1 MEALTYVPAVVLV
14 ASVAPAVWLGR
25 RAARLL
31 GQPAIVGEIM
41 ACLLLGAVL
50 AGRFGWGGEA
60 TDGRPVLE
68 KAGHLALALF
78 VVGAVQEIRAGAG
91 KLGGRAVAWT
101 AAGSALLPMA
111 CGTLLAVWILVGG
124 DPALRGTAPTTA
136 FVLMLA
142 GALSVTAVPVLA
154 GVLQDRGML
163 HTRTGRLAMAAAVTM
178 DAVNWALL
186 AVAVG
191 LATGGGQATPALVFT
206 AGLLLVWGL
215 RRLGELPAARALAHR
230 ARPAF
235 PTALVALT
243 TVAAALLTAGLGLT
257 DVLGA
262 VLVALALPAD
272 GGTGPWTRAA
282 RTVGQ
287 WGRTV
292 LPLLFVLTGAGL
304 GGGPAGIFSWQATAL
319 AVALAVAGKLVG
331 SYLGA
336 RAGGQDTRTS
346 MRLAALLNTRGL
358 TEITFLQIGY
368 QAGILTPALYLALVV
383 MALVTTALAGP
394 LLWAVGRGAPGR
406 TPEAADHSLHP
417 VER

>member
-1 MEALTYVPAVVLV
+1 MDALTYVPAVVLV

-41 ACLLLGAVL
+41 ACLLLGALL
-50 AGRFGWGGEA
+50 AGQFGWGGEA
-60 TDGRPVLE
+60 TAGRPVLE

-78 VVGAVQEIRAGAG
+78 VVGAVQEIRAGSG

-101 AAGSALLPMA
+101 AAGSALLPMG
-111 CGTLLAVWILVGG
+111 CGTLLAVWVLAEG
-124 DPALRGTAPTTA
+124 DPALRGSAPATA

-163 HTRTGRLAMAAAVTM
+163 HTHTGRLAMAAAVSM

-191 LATGGGQATPALVFT
+191 LATGGGQVTPAVVFT
-206 AGLLLVWGL
+206 AGLLLAWAL
-215 RRLGELPAARALAHR
+215 RRLGGLPAARAWAHR
-230 ARPAF
+230 VRPAV
-235 PTALVALT
+235 PAGLVVLT
-243 TVAAALLTAGLGLT
+243 TVAAALVTDRLGLT

-287 WGRTV
+287 CGRHG

-304 GGGPAGIFSWQATAL
+304 GSGPPGLFSWQATAL
-319 AVALAVAGKLVG
+319 GTALAVAGKLAG

-336 RAGGQDTRTS
+336 RAGGQDTPTS

-368 QAGILTPALYLALVV
+368 QADILTPALYLALVV

-394 LLWAVGRGAPGR
+394 LLWAVDRGAPD
-406 TPEAADHSLHP
+406 TPEAAGKPLYP